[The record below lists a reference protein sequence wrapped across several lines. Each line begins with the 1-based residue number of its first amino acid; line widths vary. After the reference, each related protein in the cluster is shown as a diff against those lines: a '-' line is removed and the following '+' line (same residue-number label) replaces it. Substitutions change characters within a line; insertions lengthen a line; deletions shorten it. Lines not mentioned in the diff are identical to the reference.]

1 MKKIVAAL
9 ALVLGM
15 STCAFSAQKA
25 IHVMQPAYRDMKF
38 YVYKPVN
45 VPRDFYVTFDG
56 YLVYRDNKGVW
67 NYGTVEKSGIL
78 KTDYVVGSVVPSVV
92 NLKPYNK
99 KISSVTPVL
108 SAESQRAPVRQEN
121 KSARIIYM
129 PPASGLELYNPPVLS
144 PNNPDWTQNSN
155 FMAIG
160 KWQKSVDRIG
170 VIDQPRMPAAWMG
183 GYPEVI
189 YVWTG
194 LQWRQLNAATKYT
207 KALSTLRRGMYDVIR
222 YARKAKMLR
231 WTEDDTHVL
240 SQYAVMWGYQWMG
253 SIILGRDY

>member
-9 ALVLGM
+9 ILVLGM
-15 STCAFSAQKA
+15 TTCAFSAQKA
-25 IHVMQPAYRDMKF
+25 IQVMQPAYRSMTF

-92 NLKPYNK
+92 KLKPYNK

-108 SAESQRAPVRQEN
+108 SAESQKAPAQAP
-121 KSARIIYM
+121 KSARIVYM
-129 PPASGLELYNPPVLS
+129 PPASGLEIYSPSVLS

-160 KWQKSVDRIG
+160 KWQKSIDRIG
-170 VIDQPRMPAAWMG
+170 VTNSPMMPVAWRG
-183 GYPEVI
+183 DYPEVI
-189 YVWTG
+189 YAWTG
-194 LQWRQLNAATKYT
+194 LQWRQLDAKQKHI
-207 KALSTLRRGMYDVIR
+207 KALSTLRRGMYDL
-222 YARKAKMLR
+222 RKYTRKVNMLR
-231 WTEDDTHVL
+231 WTDDDTHVL

-253 SIILGRDY
+253 LIILGRDY